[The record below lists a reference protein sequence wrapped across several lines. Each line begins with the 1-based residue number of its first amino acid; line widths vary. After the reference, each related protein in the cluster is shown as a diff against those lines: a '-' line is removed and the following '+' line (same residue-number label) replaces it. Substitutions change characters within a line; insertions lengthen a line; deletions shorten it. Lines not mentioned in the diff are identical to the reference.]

1 MLLPNSINRD
11 LQTAVLAGSVIYG
24 LTCLAGNITLW
35 ILGFFF
41 VSSFIAFI
49 YMMMNSGWR
58 AFGTMLLAMIPV
70 VGALIALDR
79 VMRKAWRQV
88 LAGWFFYTYPLFTA
102 FAPTGYRIGG
112 AVLGAFLWWAFFTF
126 AKNVRLNPAKSFLMM
141 WALPT
146 TTFLMIAAVV
156 LPFIGAFADVDV
168 DTPDEDFDYA
178 DGLHED
184 MTVSSLDDSS
194 TYGATSPFGE
204 VSNGPSGFSE
214 SAQGTVGETGLLS
227 ESVLRSDTDVVFTT
241 SLIMDS
247 ETGLAGSQELLV
259 GQGMDSGIEEIRLD
273 PITGAQHIQ
282 TSDGTISLHYSEISG
297 RLTGHSPSGTP
308 MEIWTDQVTGE
319 VHISNNDQAT
329 SFRHDPTTDSWTSVS
344 ESGTTRVDTDP
355 ITGEMRI
362 RSPEGVVR
370 FRVDPFSNRII
381 PS

>member
-1 MLLPNSINRD
+1 MNRD
-11 LQTAVLAGSVIYG
+11 LQTAVLAGAAMYG

-58 AFGTMLLAMIPV
+58 GFGAMLLAMIPV

-88 LAGWFFYTYPLFTA
+88 LAGWFFYLYPLFTA

-112 AVLGAFLWWAFFTF
+112 AVMGAFLWWAFFTF
-126 AKNVRLNPAKSFLMM
+126 AKNVRQSPTKAFLMM

-156 LPFIGAFADVDV
+156 VPFVGVFADIDV
-168 DTPDEDFDYA
+168 DTPDEGFDYA
-178 DGLHED
+178 NGLHDD
-184 MTVSSLDDSS
+184 MAALSEGGNSA
-194 TYGATSPFGE
+194 YGAWSPLGE
-204 VSNGPSGFSE
+204 GSNTLSGLSE
-214 SAQGTVGETGLLS
+214 AGHESVGETGLLF
-227 ESVLRSDTDVVFTT
+227 ESILKSDTDADFAT
-241 SLIMDS
+241 SSITDS
-247 ETGLAGSQELLV
+247 GTGLSGSEEVLL
-259 GQGMDSGIEEIRLD
+259 GEGMGSRIEEIRLD
-273 PITGAQHIQ
+273 PVTGAQHIQ
-282 TSDGTISLHYSEISG
+282 TSDGTISLDYSEVSG
-297 RLTGHSPSGTP
+297 RLTGHSPNGNP
-308 MEIWTDQVTGE
+308 LEIWTDQVTGE
-319 VHISNNDQAT
+319 VRISNNNQIT

-344 ESGTTRVDTDP
+344 ESGTTKVDTDP
-355 ITGEMRI
+355 ITGEMRV
-362 RSPEGVVR
+362 RSPEGVVK